1 MTMVRVFLISDFEL
15 LLSGLSRLIELR
27 PERCQIVGSA
37 RNMDCESAP
46 WADCAP
52 DVVLLD
58 LDTDP
63 DLLLHWLGRW
73 RGAGAP
79 RVLLLSRHDNPVLQ
93 DQAFLAGARGLLDR
107 HSSPEQLLAALDKVH
122 AGQVWL
128 NRDTTGRLLERLA
141 SPKAAAAIDDPVE
154 AQLGQL
160 TQRERAIL
168 ILLLNSGGD
177 PAKVLADR
185 MHISE
190 STLRNHLTSIYD
202 KLGVSNRN
210 GLLTHAMQNGL
221 AARLGH

>member
-1 MTMVRVFLISDFEL
+1 MVRVFLISDFDL
-15 LLSGLSRLIELR
+15 LLGGLSRLIGLDPGR
-27 PERCQIVGSA
+27 YQLVGTSC
-37 RNMDCESAP
+37 RMDTRSEP
-46 WADCAP
+46 WAGCSP

-58 LDTDP
+58 LDTAP
-63 DLLLHWLGRW
+63 DLLLSWLRRW
-73 RGAGAP
+73 HESGAP
-79 RVLLLSRHDNPVLQ
+79 KVLLLSRHDNPALQ

-107 HSSPEQLLAALDKVH
+107 HSSPEQLLLALEKVH

-141 SPKAAAAIDDPVE
+141 SPKAATLDDPVA
-154 AQLGQL
+154 AQLDQL

-168 ILLLNSGGD
+168 SLLLNSGGD

-202 KLGVSNRN
+202 KLGVSNRS
-210 GLLTHAMQNGL
+210 GLLTHAMQSGL